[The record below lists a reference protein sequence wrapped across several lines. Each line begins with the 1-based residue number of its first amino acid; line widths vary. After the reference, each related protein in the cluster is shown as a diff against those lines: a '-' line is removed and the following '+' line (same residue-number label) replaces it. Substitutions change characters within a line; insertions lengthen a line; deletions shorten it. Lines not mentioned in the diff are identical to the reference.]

1 MLHIALVIYNAK
13 ERIIFNEV
21 IDEVFQNYFLGDI
34 VYNRFSTLDDLLQ
47 SNDCFDILILD
58 VEQQDSWDN
67 KVLKLY
73 HHNLMK
79 SFYLITNDFEDI
91 QKAFHLNALQVFS
104 KPFNSANIRTH
115 IRDSLAN
122 NWFYTLQGKYLHIHD
137 ICYIEFRNRKS
148 FVFTKLGEFES
159 SSSLKVWEQRLK
171 GKDFCRINRFVIVN
185 VKRTQFKGNEAHIDG
200 TIFKV
205 SKTYL

>member
-1 MLHIALVIYNAK
+1 MMKTLLNSLIVSYQLKNNFDRSDDVLHIALVINNAK
-13 ERIIFNEV
+13 ERILFNEI
-21 IDEVFQNYFLGDI
+21 IDEVFQKYFLGDI

-91 QKAFHLNALQVFS
+91 QKAFHLNALQVFL
-104 KPFNSANIRTH
+104 NHLIQQ
-115 IRDSLAN
+115 ILEQI
-122 NWFYTLQGKYLHIHD
+122 LD
-137 ICYIEFRNRKS
+137 I
-148 FVFTKLGEFES
+148 V
-159 SSSLKVWEQRLK
+159 
-171 GKDFCRINRFVIVN
+171 
-185 VKRTQFKGNEAHIDG
+185 
-200 TIFKV
+200 
-205 SKTYL
+205 